1 MITARPLESIYHF
14 NKKKKPSLTKRSNK
28 ILKTHTSCQYLKKQ
42 MRIKGTDSHH
52 SRSNFL
58 GFGTIV
64 SHSESHYSQI
74 EKTWNNGEPR

>member
-1 MITARPLESIYHF
+1 
-14 NKKKKPSLTKRSNK
+14 
-28 ILKTHTSCQYLKKQ
+28 

-52 SRSNFL
+52 SRSHFL